1 MSCFGRRTQS
11 RRHLSGLNGQ
21 SESSSSSEDDEG
33 SSSLPPNKRR
43 RCDRGYVP
51 VDPRVDSLVNQ
62 TDSDDKKVV
71 PPANE
76 ERLRKVTKLQHFN
89 TQAWK
94 GLKYK
99 SILQGFSATP
109 GFVALKE
116 LINWAARNP
125 SELNPASLLEKAT
138 SLLGPGSPLH
148 KCSERKMQ
156 VICGRR
162 GECIE
167 IRRERIL
174 KEVNNINL
182 KTSLREIPPSAEYLF
197 SRDALQPLIQSL
209 GGFHTWLNRPSYIKE
224 KGQSRDR
231 SSTYKQDRRNRNN
244 GQENRNPGQ
253 DNKAKQ
259 GGSQTF
265 QKRNNF
271 RNKGNY
277 TGKKNFTNQDKQ
289 KGRIPFKKKPP
300 LQHLTQNMLNRFTT
314 RTSPEMSAIIK
325 DLKEKAVLEVPPV
338 LNSSFLSKMF
348 LIKKADGS
356 MRPIFDLRGLNQY
369 VATKHF
375 QDSSSIFESLLQPR
389 SATTNCT
396 TIWPVFSPPDFCS
409 SVKLD
414 CRVSTKEGIRLLVY
428 LDDYILANQ
437 DKDKL
442 AEQVME
448 TLSTLENLGWQ
459 VNYQKSVLT
468 PTQQLEYLG
477 LSWNTQQ
484 VTMALPISK
493 VQKPNNTPRRLH
505 CRQTQRFLKNL
516 MKCRPRERKPLPRS
530 VQMELHWWQRAIDNS
545 SVEMHRKEMQQ
556 IPAGCSPQR
565 DLPDGEMVKKP
576 GSWHSNL
583 KELYA
588 VYGAISRH
596 QQRLGNA
603 HILVQA
609 DVTVERHDLGG
620 GSPGRYNGIADRLS
634 RNRPVPEWH
643 LLPPASEAVFRI
655 WGVPEVDLFASSESA
670 VVDRYV
676 TWDSRDGSAIFC
688 DAFSRP
694 WKFKLAWVFPPPNL
708 IPRVLRH
715 LNMAVGTYIVIAPHW
730 MQCFWL
736 ADLRA
741 RALAEPYP
749 IHNLHNNLID
759 LTTGRAPP
767 QIIKAI
773 SLTRP
778 QEKKVGIWDTKL
790 LFDWLRDTPSTDRL
804 FDVSRRTAIVLLLAS
819 GRRVHDL
826 TLLDIAEDSFFEN
839 RDNELE
845 LWPRF
850 GSKTDSG
857 KSRQSEASRVATES
871 DDSADKVTS
880 TLKSC
885 LPLPVLPKSLRKP
898 PSDVKAGF
906 KVESDGLPLLPLG
919 DVDEEAYAVP
929 WPAEPPL
936 PDNYQHP
943 EAKLL
948 IAVKLLS
955 AGFDPNALYT
965 MCWFE
970 AEAQMQYIP
979 SGDDDSADERFR
991 FNMLPTWAVKLLLNA
1006 GASVACINSVGYTPL
1021 HLCLRNKIEELL
1033 EVLLYYNCGDA
1044 ESSLRVQVVDNRG
1057 YSVLKTAVE
1066 LNWLPGVC
1074 LALEA
1079 GADASSSFDHLD
1091 QQARREMKTT
1101 LVHLAVKG
1109 RNMRILD
1116 KVLSIAEQ
1124 ENLIDCLNTEGDT
1137 PLCVAIR
1144 NGHIECAKSLLH
1156 RGAGIENMSRNYCN
1170 ALHIAAMYGRIDIM
1184 KYLLESV
1191 SDSKYLISVFNKAGL
1206 APIHLAANNNNYECV
1221 QLLLKHGNCQRL
1233 ATTLPD
1239 DTFSTALHLAAQHD
1253 YVEVAKAI
1261 ISKDPMAVKDFN
1273 NRGFLPLHE
1282 AAFHCSNKTMLFF
1295 LHETEAVLSSYT
1307 AGTHENKQTA
1317 IQLITAQLPNPA
1329 DFFETLFDSF
1339 MHYEQKQGQPEISV
1353 NYGFLTTRSHNMTQI
1368 QVIEEM
1374 VRCGP
1379 RRILL
1384 HPLME
1389 SLLHLKWKTLLPFF
1403 YVMLTIYGV
1412 FVTALNTYVVTYFH
1426 FCDRNATI
1434 YGSTPKIF
1442 DYTFWV
1448 FAAFIYTTISLMLI
1462 LETFFITVKKRRYF
1476 MNFETWI
1483 KLSCMA
1489 LVGVVPLAFKLVPKE
1504 VDWPRHVAT
1513 AALLLAWLQ
1522 MLFLLSRFPN
1532 WGYYVLMFGEV
1543 AANIFKILLT
1553 FVFLIIG
1560 FSLSFMIQYRSQDP
1574 FSNSW
1579 TAFVKTTVMMTQ
1591 EFEYD
1596 DLFDEKHTAIL
1607 GLSTEVAR
1615 FLFALFLMFV
1625 GIVLMNFMVG
1635 VAVSNV
1641 NELNVAGNTKRLE
1654 KQVELLITLD
1664 YLVYGLVSKVFPINT
1679 YYKRYHW
1686 SINNFPSKEKLWR
1699 IRYYF
1704 DFDDSMSHDDEYIPS
1719 HLRRAIIKK
1728 AMEQCKNAKEETNKD
1743 TFEKK
1748 IDVLY
1753 ESLVAPVDE
1762 KDKNGKENTKLDRVL
1777 EHLMSLTEDIAN
1789 MKEQI
1794 RGLKEVSNKKPRR
1807 GRKLKR
1813 DASRSHSRSR
1823 RRAPEELYDK
1833 MNLVLQDIKELKR
1846 TPQLPDSN

>member
-1 MSCFGRRTQS
+1 MSPAVKKRRWKKKFDLIQNYKEILQHMKPKETIAKSLQRLGATSNISSAERWKRKKAGIVDEGSKTVTRVTELANQILTKMGNMDIYQETYEKISAILSKHASKKDNADLDMYADDFDQKEKKNLDKDQGGSETTKTENEEDDDEVTKEVRWEFKWKQDDNAELSGPHSTEQMHKWANEGYFKTGVWVRKHGVDSQFYSSNRTDFELYIMSKQGGEDDIVSVVSDRSEECVASGEERNS
-11 RRHLSGLNGQ
+11 RRHLSGSDGQ

-109 GFVALKE
+109 GFVALKVNEEFTHFKATKDFLASAENMLAGLTNAELEHEELLRGGLQE

-375 QDSSSIFESLLQPR
+375 QLVSQLDVADFLQMNDWMTKIDLHQAYFHLPIAETHRRFLRVYYNQEVLQLTALPFGLSSAPR
-389 SATTNCT
+389 TFAA
-396 TIWPVFSPPDFCS
+396 
-409 SVKLD
+409 
-414 CRVSTKEGIRLLVY
+414 VSNWIAEFLRKRGIRLLVY

-442 AEQVME
+442 AEQVVE

-493 VQKPNNTPRRLH
+493 VQKPNNTPRAATLPSNPEIPKEPNELQTKREETSTPLSSDGVTLVAKGH
-505 CRQTQRFLKNL
+505 RQQLSGDAPKGNAADTGWGAHLNETYLTGRWSRNQR
-516 MKCRPRERKPLPRS
+516 
-530 VQMELHWWQRAIDNS
+530 
-545 SVEMHRKEMQQ
+545 
-556 IPAGCSPQR
+556 
-565 DLPDGEMVKKP
+565 
-576 GSWHSNL
+576 SWHSNL

-603 HILVQA
+603 HILVQSDNRTLVA
-609 DVTVERHDLGG
+609 YIRNEGGTRSLALLELTTKLLELTSQLNVTISAAYL
-620 GSPGRYNGIADRLS
+620 PGRYNGIADRLS

-857 KSRQSEASRVATES
+857 KSRQSGKLTFHMQ
-871 DDSADKVTS
+871 
-880 TLKSC
+880 LCNC
-885 LPLPVLPKSLRKP
+885 LGKYTHQARLECRCGRRLPK
-898 PSDVKAGF
+898 
-906 KVESDGLPLLPLG
+906 
-919 DVDEEAYAVP
+919 
-929 WPAEPPL
+929 
-936 PDNYQHP
+936 
-943 EAKLL
+943 
-948 IAVKLLS
+948 
-955 AGFDPNALYT
+955 T
-965 MCWFE
+965 
-970 AEAQMQYIP
+970 
-979 SGDDDSADERFR
+979 
-991 FNMLPTWAVKLLLNA
+991 
-1006 GASVACINSVGYTPL
+1006 
-1021 HLCLRNKIEELL
+1021 
-1033 EVLLYYNCGDA
+1033 
-1044 ESSLRVQVVDNRG
+1044 
-1057 YSVLKTAVE
+1057 
-1066 LNWLPGVC
+1066 
-1074 LALEA
+1074 
-1079 GADASSSFDHLD
+1079 
-1091 QQARREMKTT
+1091 
-1101 LVHLAVKG
+1101 
-1109 RNMRILD
+1109 
-1116 KVLSIAEQ
+1116 
-1124 ENLIDCLNTEGDT
+1124 
-1137 PLCVAIR
+1137 
-1144 NGHIECAKSLLH
+1144 
-1156 RGAGIENMSRNYCN
+1156 
-1170 ALHIAAMYGRIDIM
+1170 
-1184 KYLLESV
+1184 
-1191 SDSKYLISVFNKAGL
+1191 AGL
-1206 APIHLAANNNNYECV
+1206 APSPGPGSRSKAASCPGHVFTVNVEIEKIILAERRHAMDCE
-1221 QLLLKHGNCQRL
+1221 KK
-1233 ATTLPD
+1233 ATESAELW
-1239 DTFSTALHLAAQHD
+1239 SIL
-1253 YVEVAKAI
+1253 
-1261 ISKDPMAVKDFN
+1261 
-1273 NRGFLPLHE
+1273 G
-1282 AAFHCSNKTMLFF
+1282 
-1295 LHETEAVLSSYT
+1295 T
-1307 AGTHENKQTA
+1307 AG
-1317 IQLITAQLPNPA
+1317 
-1329 DFFETLFDSF
+1329 
-1339 MHYEQKQGQPEISV
+1339 
-1353 NYGFLTTRSHNMTQI
+1353 
-1368 QVIEEM
+1368 
-1374 VRCGP
+1374 
-1379 RRILL
+1379 
-1384 HPLME
+1384 
-1389 SLLHLKWKTLLPFF
+1389 
-1403 YVMLTIYGV
+1403 
-1412 FVTALNTYVVTYFH
+1412 
-1426 FCDRNATI
+1426 
-1434 YGSTPKIF
+1434 
-1442 DYTFWV
+1442 
-1448 FAAFIYTTISLMLI
+1448 
-1462 LETFFITVKKRRYF
+1462 
-1476 MNFETWI
+1476 
-1483 KLSCMA
+1483 
-1489 LVGVVPLAFKLVPKE
+1489 
-1504 VDWPRHVAT
+1504 
-1513 AALLLAWLQ
+1513 
-1522 MLFLLSRFPN
+1522 
-1532 WGYYVLMFGEV
+1532 
-1543 AANIFKILLT
+1543 
-1553 FVFLIIG
+1553 
-1560 FSLSFMIQYRSQDP
+1560 
-1574 FSNSW
+1574 
-1579 TAFVKTTVMMTQ
+1579 
-1591 EFEYD
+1591 
-1596 DLFDEKHTAIL
+1596 
-1607 GLSTEVAR
+1607 
-1615 FLFALFLMFV
+1615 
-1625 GIVLMNFMVG
+1625 
-1635 VAVSNV
+1635 
-1641 NELNVAGNTKRLE
+1641 
-1654 KQVELLITLD
+1654 
-1664 YLVYGLVSKVFPINT
+1664 
-1679 YYKRYHW
+1679 
-1686 SINNFPSKEKLWR
+1686 
-1699 IRYYF
+1699 
-1704 DFDDSMSHDDEYIPS
+1704 
-1719 HLRRAIIKK
+1719 
-1728 AMEQCKNAKEETNKD
+1728 
-1743 TFEKK
+1743 
-1748 IDVLY
+1748 
-1753 ESLVAPVDE
+1753 
-1762 KDKNGKENTKLDRVL
+1762 KNGEN
-1777 EHLMSLTEDIAN
+1777 
-1789 MKEQI
+1789 
-1794 RGLKEVSNKKPRR
+1794 GP
-1807 GRKLKR
+1807 KR
-1813 DASRSHSRSR
+1813 ND
-1823 RRAPEELYDK
+1823 DK
-1833 MNLVLQDIKELKR
+1833 DN
-1846 TPQLPDSN
+1846 T